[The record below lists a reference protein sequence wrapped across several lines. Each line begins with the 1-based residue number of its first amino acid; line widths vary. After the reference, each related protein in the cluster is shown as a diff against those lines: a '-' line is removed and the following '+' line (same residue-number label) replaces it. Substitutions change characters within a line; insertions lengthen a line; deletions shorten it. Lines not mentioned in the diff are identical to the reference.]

1 MSLAPIGSLMRGA
14 RNGGY
19 AIGYFE
25 SWSLES
31 LQGVIDAATETRS
44 PVIIGFN
51 GEFLSQRTGARVE
64 DVATYA
70 AMGVAAAEQA
80 SVPCGFIF
88 NECSDDSWVERAI
101 TAGFNLVM
109 PADPEAKLDDYTRR
123 VKSIA
128 TKAHSHGVAVE
139 AEIDELPQG
148 HEMGALS
155 DPEVAARFVAA
166 TGVDLLAVSVG
177 NEHIKL
183 EGRAPLNLDL
193 LGAIS
198 QRVDIPLVL
207 HGGSGIE
214 EESLRSAIKRGVR
227 KVNYGTYIKQKFLP
241 VVRDAL
247 STGERNPH
255 VLIGD
260 GGEKDVMVIGRKVVR
275 DAVLERIEVLGC
287 CGKA

>member
-1 MSLAPIGSLMRGA
+1 MSLEPIGSLMRGA

-31 LQGVIDAATETRS
+31 LQGVIDAASETRS
-44 PVIIGFN
+44 PIIIGFN
-51 GEFLSQRTGARVE
+51 GEFLSQRAGARVE

-80 SVPCGFIF
+80 SIPCGFIF
-88 NECSDDSWVERAI
+88 NECSDDTWVERAI

-109 PADPEAKLDDYTRR
+109 PADPEAKLDAYTRR

-148 HEMGALS
+148 HEAGSLS
-155 DPEVAARFVAA
+155 NPEVAARFVAA

-183 EGRAPLNLDL
+183 EGRAPLNVDL
-193 LGAIS
+193 LGTIS
-198 QRVDIPLVL
+198 KRVDIPLVL

-214 EESLRSAIKRGVR
+214 DDSLRAAIKCGVR

-241 VVRDAL
+241 AVRNAL
-247 STGERNPH
+247 RTDEPNPH
-255 VLIGD
+255 VLLGD
-260 GGEKDVMVIGRKVVR
+260 GGDKDVMVIGRKVVR

-287 CGKA
+287 CGNA